1 MKLEELLEIVDTEIE
16 FELYK
21 GDRIGIFCKKD
32 KGLEEYYQSFVWNIN
47 VEDGKMVIGL
57 SY

>member
-21 GDRIGIFCKKD
+21 VDRIGIFCKKD
-32 KGLEEYYQSFVWNIN
+32 KGLEEHYQSSVWNIN
-47 VEDGKMVIGL
+47 VEDGKMVISL